1 METIILKGDYES
13 SARLILELAK
23 KLNFTAIKLSDKDAE
38 EMGIYYSVKEGIES
52 GLLVEEEK
60 TKFLSSLDTDNDED

>member
-1 METIILKGDYES
+1 METIILKGDSES
-13 SARLILELAK
+13 NARLILELAK
-23 KLNFTAIKLSDKDAE
+23 KLNFKAKKLSDKDVE

>member
-1 METIILKGDYES
+1 METIILKGDSES
-13 SARLILELAK
+13 NARLILELAK
-23 KLNFTAIKLSDKDAE
+23 KLNFKAKKLSDKDAE

-52 GLLVEEEK
+52 GLLEEEEK